1 MVRSKLPQEVMQ
13 LEIQKGTTEKW
24 CVKSLCARL
33 MDYVVAKERSDKSD
47 VQKDRQNSQN
57 NNGANSLS
65 KRNQFQGKFSK
76 FQNGSR
82 QFPNR
87 STAEALVVNGNDTS
101 QSSSYFDKCRFCQGK
116 HWSDQ
121 CPKYK
126 TIDERKAQLK
136 GSCYKCFR
144 NTHKSAEC
152 KKGKLCVHCGVLNSH
167 HRSLCPKKFGS
178 GLTSVHLSEEYDHSS
193 SGLSSGV
200 EQSLTSLS
208 EQRET
213 ASENVLISSSEI
225 VLMQTA
231 KVEVSNPNDS
241 LKQTTRLLFDSG
253 SQRTYI
259 SQKLASKLKLKSE
272 GDEEITIVTFGSE
285 KARTVKTASTSLCIR
300 LNNGKVLKISANI
313 VPVISGTVQR
323 RRLDTSSIENVR
335 HFVKD
340 VELADVIPTQY
351 ETSTVDLLIGNDHY
365 FDFILGQRIEIQPGL
380 YILAS
385 KLGWIITGR
394 TKEND
399 YSREDI
405 ESSFLI
411 MSYTGSNVPKT
422 DTCITSV
429 PNVTDLWNL
438 ESIGISDDDNS
449 TEDSRVLEMFKETLE
464 YSNGRYYVTWPWKN
478 DNVDLPVNRDLAL
491 SRLKSCIARMRKK
504 PELLEKYNS
513 VIQDQLDKGIVEKWK
528 NINYKDGYASDTN
541 LQEYRFCRV
550 PFGIISSPFLLAAT
564 VESHLDKYQ
573 SPIAR
578 KIKDKIY
585 VDNLISGCTS
595 VAESLEF
602 YSEAKHIFQNASM
615 NLREWVSSSKMF
627 NELLPTKDRTDVFET
642 CVLGHLWNTDI
653 DVIYVK
659 SAKNTMCSGISTKRK
674 TLSELAEVFDPM
686 GFFSPVIVS
695 GKIFLQ
701 DLWKR
706 NLKWDDEICGD
717 DKLKWISISSEL
729 KKISDVSIPRFIG
742 LEANQNNVKYKLLCF
757 CDASKRAYSTAI
769 YLHQSSGDATKC
781 DLIFS
786 KSRLAPIQGMTIP
799 KLELMAVLIGVRSL
813 KFVKTELKLVI
824 DKTFLWTD
832 SQCVLKWLSTKKS
845 LRVFVEN
852 RVQEIK
858 SHKDISFMYVSTK
871 ENPADVATRGTLV
884 QKLRSDHL
892 WWHGPSWLKQDE
904 NTWEKI
910 YDDDDANQK
919 VNDQFKSELKTSEN
933 QKESAFVSENG
944 QEITSNKMP
953 YNIDIK
959 RFSSYH
965 KLIRVTA
972 WIERFISK
980 IRRIPSNNEKY
991 LSVKEIKKAE
1001 EMWIQSVQRKSF
1013 ADVFNSI
1020 HTGQKN
1026 NLKVQLGVYLDNEN
1040 LLRCKGRFENADIS
1054 ECAKF
1059 PILLPRGET
1068 FT

>member
-1 MVRSKLPQEVMQ
+1 MTTLSHMKGVRTRYRNTLYTEIQEGNSILHAEISKPHRQEMVHKSAKCIEKLKVYINKLEIQSSKVASSLEEDQSGTADKLADEDCKLCSDATDCYLELENFKERLVDNIKLETTENVEKVNPSDFIQLQQEMKDIIQTQLKQQEEFIKSQQKSESAETNVKLPKIDIISFNGDKTKWNEFWDSFESTIDQNKRLSNIDKFNYLKSKLVGDAKYAISGLNVSHENYIVAVNILKERFGNTQDVIDLHYCEMINLQCPSNKTYSLRLFIDKVNRHLRSLEVLKQSVDQDIFVSMVRSKLPQEVMLQ

-167 HRSLCPKKFGS
+167 HRSLCPKKFGP

-513 VIQDQLDKGIVEKWK
+513 VIQDQLDKGIVEK
-528 NINYKDGYASDTN
+528 
-541 LQEYRFCRV
+541 
-550 PFGIISSPFLLAAT
+550 
-564 VESHLDKYQ
+564 VEEHSTEGL
-573 SPIAR
+573 
-578 KIKDKIY
+578 
-585 VDNLISGCTS
+585 
-595 VAESLEF
+595 
-602 YSEAKHIFQNASM
+602 KHYIPHHAVITPNKTTTK
-615 NLREWVSSSKMF
+615 LRIVY
-627 NELLPTKDRTDVFET
+627 DA
-642 CVLGHLWNTDI
+642 
-653 DVIYVK
+653 
-659 SAKNTMCSGISTKRK
+659 SAKPNN
-674 TLSELAEVFDPM
+674 EVNSLNECLYR
-686 GFFSPVIVS
+686 GPV
-695 GKIFLQ
+695 L
-701 DLWKR
+701 LR
-706 NLKWDDEICGD
+706 NLCG
-717 DKLKWISISSEL
+717 IFM
-729 KKISDVSIPRFIG
+729 RFR
-742 LEANQNNVKYKLLCF
+742 LNQV
-757 CDASKRAYSTAI
+757 AI
-769 YLHQSSGDATKC
+769 
-781 DLIFS
+781 
-786 KSRLAPIQGMTIP
+786 
-799 KLELMAVLIGVRSL
+799 V
-813 KFVKTELKLVI
+813 
-824 DKTFLWTD
+824 
-832 SQCVLKWLSTKKS
+832 
-845 LRVFVEN
+845 
-852 RVQEIK
+852 
-858 SHKDISFMYVSTK
+858 
-871 ENPADVATRGTLV
+871 
-884 QKLRSDHL
+884 
-892 WWHGPSWLKQDE
+892 
-904 NTWEKI
+904 
-910 YDDDDANQK
+910 
-919 VNDQFKSELKTSEN
+919 
-933 QKESAFVSENG
+933 
-944 QEITSNKMP
+944 
-953 YNIDIK
+953 
-959 RFSSYH
+959 
-965 KLIRVTA
+965 
-972 WIERFISK
+972 
-980 IRRIPSNNEKY
+980 
-991 LSVKEIKKAE
+991 
-1001 EMWIQSVQRKSF
+1001 
-1013 ADVFNSI
+1013 
-1020 HTGQKN
+1020 
-1026 NLKVQLGVYLDNEN
+1026 
-1040 LLRCKGRFENADIS
+1040 ADI
-1054 ECAKF
+1054 EKAF
-1059 PILLPRGET
+1059 Q
-1068 FT
+1068 